1 MSSRMLSLNFH
12 SLYRAVAPKQGSILY
27 CTTGILLEWMQSDPS
42 LADTSHIILDEIHE
56 RDTVSDF
63 VITLLKDILPKVR
76 IILYIRYI
84 KRF

>member
-1 MSSRMLSLNFH
+1 MYLCSV
-12 SLYRAVAPKQGSILY
+12 YVRAVAPKQGSILY

-42 LADTSHIILDEIHE
+42 LAETSHVILDEIHE

-76 IILYIRYI
+76 ANDTFTAKCR
-84 KRF
+84 K